1 MPTFRNILKSS
12 IMSLKTRKDYD
23 QVLLSLV
30 RKKGIV
36 RSRDLTEHQIPRVY
50 LSRLC
55 DKGLL
60 TRMSRGLYA
69 LPDQD
74 FGSHEQLAEIC
85 HRVPHGVVALLSAL
99 EFHELTTQTPNFIWV
114 AIDHKARLPKIDYPP
129 IRFVRFSD
137 RMLDF
142 GVEKSKTNNA
152 TIRVY
157 SPAKTV
163 ADCFRFRNKIGLD
176 IAIEALRDCRRQ
188 RAASVDEIWEAAK
201 VCRMTTV
208 MKPYMEA
215 IS

>member
-1 MPTFRNILKSS
+1 MLKSS
-12 IMSLKTRKDYD
+12 IMSPKTPKDYD
-23 QVLLSLV
+23 QALLSLV

-36 RSRDLTEHQIPRVY
+36 RSRDLIEHQIPRVY

-69 LPDQD
+69 LPDHD

-85 HRVPHGVVALLSAL
+85 HRVPHGVVTLLSAL
-99 EFHELTTQTPNFIWV
+99 EFHELTTQTPSFIWM

-129 IRFVRFSD
+129 IRFVRFSE

-142 GVEKSKTNNA
+142 GVEKPRTSKV

-157 SPAKTV
+157 SPAKTI

-188 RAASVDEIWEAAK
+188 KAASVDEIWEAAK